1 LLSGHFIPGEPD
13 LTIKI
18 YHMSQKKFTGPANRR
33 DFLGKVTGAAALMGV
48 ASLISPGKAEAG
60 IGGFTGNA
68 PDPDDWFKGIKGK
81 HRLVFDCTEPK
92 EIFPF
97 AWPKIFFM
105 TNVAAGASASDC
117 TAVVVLR
124 HSAYLYGLQDNMWEK
139 YKLGE
144 MQKVMDPETKA
155 FAVRNPF
162 WKPKPDD
169 FSAPGLGTVTL
180 GIPELQTMGI
190 MFCVCNM
197 ALTVFSAV
205 VAGNTSQQPATVLKE
220 WQDNLIPGIPAMP
233 SGVYAVGRAQEH
245 GCGYCYV

>member
-1 LLSGHFIPGEPD
+1 MNKNKPNQS
-13 LTIKI
+13 
-18 YHMSQKKFTGPANRR
+18 ANRR
-33 DFLGKVTGAAALMGV
+33 NFLGKVTGAAALMGV
-48 ASLISPGKAEAG
+48 ASLINPTKAGET
-60 IGGFTGNA
+60 ITGSFANA
-68 PDPDDWFKGIKGK
+68 DDPDEWFKGIKGK

-97 AWPKIFFM
+97 AWPKIFMM
-105 TNVAAGASASDC
+105 TNEATGASEKDC

-124 HSAYLYGLQDNMWEK
+124 HAAFAYALQDSLWAK

-144 MQKVMDPETKA
+144 MQKINDPETKA
-155 FAVRNPF
+155 PALRNPF

-169 FSAPGLGTVTL
+169 FSAPGLGNVTL
-180 GIPELQTMGI
+180 GIPELQAMGI

-197 ALTVFSAV
+197 ALTVYSAV
-205 VAGNTSQQPATVLKE
+205 IAGNTKQDAAEVLKE
-220 WQDNLIPGIPAMP
+220 MQEGLISGIPHMP

>member
-1 LLSGHFIPGEPD
+1 MTRNKP
-13 LTIKI
+13 T
-18 YHMSQKKFTGPANRR
+18 QPANRR

-48 ASLISPGKAEAG
+48 ASLINPAKANTVNYPF
-60 IGGFTGNA
+60 INA
-68 PDPDDWFKGIKGK
+68 EDPDEWFKGIKGK
-81 HRLVFDCTEPK
+81 HRIVFDCTEPK

-97 AWPKIFFM
+97 AWPKIYMM
-105 TNVAAGASASDC
+105 TNEATGASEKDC

-124 HSAYLYGLQDNMWEK
+124 HSAFAYALQDSLWEK

-144 MQKVMDPETKA
+144 MQKINDPETKA
-155 FAVRNPF
+155 PAVRNPF

-169 FSAPGLGTVTL
+169 FSAPGLGNVTL
-180 GIPELQTMGI
+180 GIPELQSMGI

-197 ALTVFSAV
+197 ALTVYSAV
-205 VAGNTSQQPATVLKE
+205 IAGNTKQDAAAVLKE
-220 WQDNLIPGIPAMP
+220 MQDGLIPGIPHMP

>member
-1 LLSGHFIPGEPD
+1 LPYGNLILNKPD

-18 YHMSQKKFTGPANRR
+18 YLMSQKKFIGPANRR

-48 ASLISPGKAEAG
+48 ASLISPARAEAG
-60 IGGFTGNA
+60 IGGYTGNA
-68 PDPDDWFKGIKGK
+68 PDPDDWFKAIKGK

-97 AWPKIFFM
+97 AWPKIYFM
-105 TNVAAGASASDC
+105 TNVAAGASATDC

-124 HSAYLYGLQDNMWEK
+124 HSAFLYGLQDNMWAK

-144 MQKVMDPETKA
+144 MQKVMDPQTKA
-155 FAVRNPF
+155 PAVRNPF

-169 FSAPGLGTVTL
+169 FSAPGLGNVTL
-180 GIPELQTMGI
+180 GIPELQSMGV

-205 VAGNTSQQPATVLKE
+205 VAGNTSQQPAAVLKE
-220 WQDNLIPGIPAMP
+220 WQDNLIPGIPPMP

>member
-1 LLSGHFIPGEPD
+1 
-13 LTIKI
+13 
-18 YHMSQKKFTGPANRR
+18 MSQQKFIKSANRR

-48 ASLISPGKAEAG
+48 ASLINPAKASDS
-60 IGGFTGNA
+60 IHSFTGNA
-68 PDPDDWFKGIKGK
+68 PDPDEWFKGIRGK
-81 HRLVFDCTEPK
+81 HRIVFDCTEPK

-97 AWPKIFFM
+97 AWPKIYMM
-105 TNVAAGASASDC
+105 TNEATGASDKDC
-117 TAVVVLR
+117 TAVVVFR
-124 HSAYLYGLQDNMWEK
+124 HGAFLFALQDSLWAK

-144 MQKVMDPETKA
+144 MQKVMDPQTKA

-169 FSAPGLGTVTL
+169 FSVPGLGNVTL

-197 ALTVFSAV
+197 ALTVYSAA
-205 VAGNTSQQPATVLKE
+205 VAMNTKQDAATVLKE
-220 WQDNLIPGIPAMP
+220 WQDGLIPGIPAMP

-245 GCGYCYV
+245 GCGYCNV

>member
-1 LLSGHFIPGEPD
+1 
-13 LTIKI
+13 
-18 YHMSQKKFTGPANRR
+18 MSQQKFIKSANRR

-48 ASLISPGKAEAG
+48 ASLINPAKANDS
-60 IGGFTGNA
+60 IHSFTGNA
-68 PDPDDWFKGIKGK
+68 PDPDEWFKGIRGK
-81 HRLVFDCTEPK
+81 HRIVFDCTEPK

-97 AWPKIFFM
+97 AWPKIYMM
-105 TNVAAGASASDC
+105 TNEATGASDKDC
-117 TAVVVLR
+117 TAVVVFR
-124 HSAYLYGLQDNMWEK
+124 HGAFLFALQDSLWAK

-144 MQKVMDPETKA
+144 MQKVMDPQTKA

-169 FSAPGLGTVTL
+169 FSVPGLGNVTL

-197 ALTVFSAV
+197 ALTVYSAA
-205 VAGNTSQQPATVLKE
+205 VAMNTKQDAATVLKE
-220 WQDNLIPGIPAMP
+220 WQDGLIPGIPAMP

-245 GCGYCYV
+245 GCGYCNV

>member
-1 LLSGHFIPGEPD
+1 
-13 LTIKI
+13 
-18 YHMSQKKFTGPANRR
+18 MSQQKFIKAANRR

-48 ASLISPGKAEAG
+48 ASLVNPAKANEG
-60 IGGFTGNA
+60 IHSFTGNA

-81 HRLVFDCTEPK
+81 HRIVFDCTEPK

-97 AWPKIFFM
+97 AWPKIYMM
-105 TNVAAGASASDC
+105 TNQATVGSDRDC

-124 HSAYLYGLQDNMWEK
+124 HSAFLYGLQDSMWAK

-155 FAVRNPF
+155 LAVRNPF

-169 FSAPGLGTVTL
+169 FSVPGLGTVTL
-180 GIPELQTMGI
+180 GIPELQSMGI

-197 ALTVFSAV
+197 ALTVYSAV
-205 VAGNTSQQPATVLKE
+205 VAGNTNQQPATVLKE
-220 WQDNLIPGIPAMP
+220 WQDNLITGIPPMP

-245 GCGYCYV
+245 GCGYCNV

>member
-1 LLSGHFIPGEPD
+1 MSHNSG
-13 LTIKI
+13 
-18 YHMSQKKFTGPANRR
+18 ANRR
-33 DFLGKVTGAAALMGV
+33 NFIGKVTGAAALIGV
-48 ASLISPGKAEAG
+48 ASLVNPAKANESQG
-60 IGGFTGNA
+60 VFSRNA
-68 PDPDDWFKGIKGK
+68 ADPDEWFKGIKGK
-81 HRLVFDCTEPK
+81 HRLIFDCTEPK

-97 AWPKIFFM
+97 AWPKIYMM
-105 TNVAAGASASDC
+105 TNEATGASEKDC

-124 HSAYLYGLQDNMWEK
+124 HSAFLYALQDSLWAK

-169 FSAPGLGTVTL
+169 FSAPGMGNVTL
-180 GIPELQTMGI
+180 GIPELQSMGV

-205 VAGNTSQQPATVLKE
+205 VAGNTKQEPAAVLKE
-220 WQDNLIPGIPAMP
+220 WQDGLIPGIPPMP
-233 SGVYAVGRAQEH
+233 SGVYA
-245 GCGYCYV
+245 